1 MFFFIMIRR
10 PPRSTRTDTLFPYTT
25 LFRSVHRRAR
35 RVDAA
40 VERID
45 RLLAADLPGDRGQQ
59 ALLRRAQDLRA
70 GDHKGEGA
78 GAEGDLSVAPLAAAV
93 DVECRTLVDDAG
105 DHWETED
112 AHRRG
117 AAVVGGWV
125 DLRQGFTRQLDE
137 GEGSPTHDP
146 APDVQ
151 PRGL

>member
-78 GAEGDLSVAPLAAAV
+78 GAEGDLGVARLAAAV
-93 DVECRTLVDDAG
+93 AVECRLLVDDAG
-105 DHWETED
+105 DHWD
-112 AHRRG
+112 AAAAHRRG
-117 AAVVGGWV
+117 AEVAGGGGA
-125 DLRQGFTRQLDE
+125 RSAGRRGGKE
-137 GEGSPTHDP
+137 GVSTCRSRRSP
-146 APDVQ
+146 AQ
-151 PRGL
+151 